1 MPYDI
6 CRRILSWCKADRSR
20 SLMCTLLVIIFV
32 GGCALAI
39 VDYRTSKT
47 VIDDGIVRNTYGKG
61 SRVEELIVDI
71 EGEEE
76 EKVQVEVSERA
87 YTSSEMKELFGR
99 VTKRMDHWILGENE
113 SLDRI
118 ESDMNLISQ
127 IPGEPIDVTWELDR
141 YDVMNVY
148 GELEKEKTPQEGV
161 RVNLK
166 AVLTYREDCSQQA
179 LYECMAMVYPR
190 TLTGREAIVETLRQE
205 LGKRDEETR
214 EEAKLILPGSIADRE
229 LHFYYDMDMRGIVLM
244 VMAVLIFVLLY
255 ALEKQN
261 EEKKI
266 SDKRSQMVLD
276 YPEIVSKLTLLLGA
290 GMTVRKAWRKI
301 VEDYSNKNARGK
313 ERFAYEEMIY
323 TSREMDSGVT
333 EAESYEKFGRRCN
346 VQEYLR
352 LGALLSQNLRKGT
365 KGLNDLLK
373 LEAMQAFEER
383 KARAKRRGEEAGT
396 KLLLPM
402 FLMLV
407 EVLIIVVVPAFL
419 SIQL

>member
-1 MPYDI
+1 
-6 CRRILSWCKADRSR
+6 
-20 SLMCTLLVIIFV
+20 MCVLLVIMFG
-32 GGCALAI
+32 GGCALTI
-39 VDYRTSKT
+39 VDYRASKA
-47 VIDDGIVRNTYGKG
+47 VIDDGIARNTYGKG

-71 EGEEE
+71 EEDGE
-76 EKVQVEVSERA
+76 EKVQVEVSERM
-87 YTSSEMKELFGR
+87 YTSSEIKERFKR
-99 VTKRMDHWILGENE
+99 VTKRMDQWILGQNE

-127 IPGEPIDVTWELDR
+127 IPGEPIDVTWELDQ

-148 GELEKEKTPQEGV
+148 GELEEEKIPQEGV
-161 RVNLK
+161 PINLK
-166 AVLTYREDCSQQA
+166 AVLTYREDHSQQA

-190 TLTGREAIVETLRQE
+190 TLTGRDAIIETLRQKLRE
-205 LGKRDEETR
+205 RDEETR
-214 EEAKLILPGSIADRE
+214 EEVKLILPGSIADRE
-229 LHFYYDMDMRGIVLM
+229 LRFYYAMDMRGIVLM
-244 VMAVLIFVLLY
+244 VMVVLIFVLLY

-261 EEKKI
+261 EEKKF
-266 SDKRSQMVLD
+266 SDRRSQMVLD

-290 GMTVRKAWRKI
+290 GMTVRKAWRRI
-301 VEDYSNKNARGK
+301 VEDYSNKKARGK
-313 ERFAYEEMIY
+313 ERFAYEEMMY
-323 TSREMDSGVT
+323 TSREMDSGVA
-333 EAESYEKFGRRCN
+333 EAESYEKFGRRCS

-373 LEAMQAFEER
+373 LEAVQAFEER

-402 FLMLV
+402 FLMLI